1 MAVAGVGLLVIRAW
15 VEDGSER
22 PLRVEVRATAD
33 SARGFQREL
42 VFSEPA
48 AVEGLVR
55 AWLEQVVAEALER
68 RAGRRPALK
77 WSRRGHATV
86 TGPPK

>member
-15 VEDGSER
+15 VEEGSER
-22 PLRVEVRATAD
+22 PLRVEVRATAE
-33 SARGFQREL
+33 SMRGFGRGL

-55 AWLEQVVAEALER
+55 AWLEQVLVDGA
-68 RAGRRPALK
+68 
-77 WSRRGHATV
+77 
-86 TGPPK
+86 